1 VPAPLDLLFGSSR
14 QGGVA
19 MLYDI
24 RLELHYDYEGF
35 VHGDRHLIRVAPQS
49 IPGVQRVIASSI
61 SFDPEPDSETNFVDF
76 FGNLVTTIAYHD
88 YHDRLDVRLA
98 ARVGVED
105 EHPPADLSPTLEG
118 LQHELASL
126 WSLHANS
133 PHHFLASSPRIALSK
148 PISDYARESVA
159 RTTSVRAAAMDLCL
173 SIHRDFVYDKKSTD
187 VHTTP
192 LEAFQL
198 RKGVCQDFVH
208 VMIAGL
214 RGIGIPAAYVS
225 GFLRTIPPKGKPRL
239 EGADAMHAWVRVW
252 CGQHDGWI
260 EFDPTNAMLA
270 GADHITI
277 GHGRDYADISPIVGV
292 LRTSGTHET
301 KQSVD
306 VIRVE

>member
-1 VPAPLDLLFGSSR
+1 
-14 QGGVA
+14 

-35 VHGDRHLIRVAPQS
+35 VHGDRHLVRVAPQT
-49 IPGVQRVIASSI
+49 IPKVQRVILSSV
-61 SFDPEPDSETNFVDF
+61 SFDPAPQTETTFTDF
-76 FGNLVTTIAYHD
+76 FGNLVTTISYAG
-88 YHDRLDVRLA
+88 YHDRLDVRLT
-98 ARVGVED
+98 ARVAVED
-105 EHPPADLSPTLEG
+105 EHPPADLSPDLAG
-118 LQHELASL
+118 LQRELASVWTL
-126 WSLHANS
+126 DRNS
-133 PHHFLASSPRIALSK
+133 PHHFLSSSPRIAISK
-148 PISDYARESVA
+148 PITDYARQSVS

-173 SIHRDFVYDKKSTD
+173 SIHRDFTYERDSTD
-187 VHTTP
+187 VDTAP
-192 LEAFQL
+192 LEAFTL
-198 RKGVCQDFVH
+198 KKGVCQDFVH

-214 RGIGIPAAYVS
+214 RGVGIPAAYVS

-277 GHGRDYADISPIVGV
+277 GHGRDYSDISPIVGV
-292 LRTSGTHET
+292 LRTSSGRHET

>member
-1 VPAPLDLLFGSSR
+1 
-14 QGGVA
+14 
-19 MLYDI
+19 MLYDV

-35 VHGDRHLIRVAPQS
+35 VHGDRHLVRVAPAS

-61 SFDPEPDSETNFVDF
+61 SFDPKPATETTFVDF
-76 FGNLVTTIAYHD
+76 FGNLVTTISYAG
-88 YHDRLDVRLA
+88 YHDRLDVRLQ
-98 ARVGVED
+98 ARVGVE
-105 EHPPADLSPTLEG
+105 EEPHQADLSPDLPTL
-118 LQHELASL
+118 QRELGSL
-126 WSLHANS
+126 WSLGADS
-133 PHHFLASSPRIALSK
+133 PHHFVAPSPRIALSK
-148 PISDYARESVA
+148 PITDYAKESVK

-173 SIHRDFVYDKKSTD
+173 SIHRDFAYDKKSTNVD
-187 VHTTP
+187 TAP
-192 LEAFQL
+192 LEAFTL

-214 RGIGIPAAYVS
+214 RGVGIPAAYVS

-252 CGQHDGWI
+252 CGQHSGWV

-292 LRTSGTHET
+292 LRTSGRHEA

>member
-1 VPAPLDLLFGSSR
+1 
-14 QGGVA
+14 

-35 VHGDRHLIRVAPQS
+35 VHGDRHLVRVAPQT

-61 SFDPEPDSETNFVDF
+61 SFDPTPHTETTFTDF
-76 FGNLVTTIAYHD
+76 FGNQVTTISYAG
-88 YHDRLDVRLA
+88 YHDRLDVKLT
-98 ARVGVED
+98 ARVQVED
-105 EHPPADLSPTLEG
+105 EHPPADFSPDLAG
-118 LQHELASL
+118 LQRELAGNWTL
-126 WSLHANS
+126 GPAS
-133 PHHFLASSPRIALSK
+133 PHHFLAASPRAALSRS
-148 PISDYARESVA
+148 ITAYARESVK

-173 SIHRDFVYDKKSTD
+173 SIHRDFKYEPDATD
-187 VHTTP
+187 VDTTP
-192 LEAFQL
+192 MQAFTQK
-198 RKGVCQDFVH
+198 KGVCQDFAH

-214 RGIGIPAAYVS
+214 RGVGIPAAYVS

-277 GHGRDYADISPIVGV
+277 GNGRDYSDISPIVGV
-292 LRTSGTHET
+292 LRTSGHHET